1 MHWSADF
8 VRYLTLEIYLF
19 ILEKAESKSG
29 WIRQLNKHWNI
40 IQWRSLANNNISDF
54 TQHYY
59 CQFPTHTDRS
69 TLRTCFVCICFWLCW
84 PVSYQVAFVYFYL
97 FIYFLHVSLVYMTD
111 GTRSC
116 VWLRCVSHPCPYS
129 NLSALFIAALS
140 FQITHW
146 FMKMPSCTL

>member
-1 MHWSADF
+1 MH
-8 VRYLTLEIYLF
+8 YLTVEIYLF

-40 IQWRSLANNNISDF
+40 IQWRFLANNNIPNF

-84 PVSYQVAFVYFYL
+84 PVWYQVAFVYFYL
-97 FIYFLHVSLVYMTD
+97 FFACVTCLHDWWHSLV
-111 GTRSC
+111 C
-116 VWLRCVSHPCPYS
+116 VAQISHPCPYS